1 MAQMRA
7 ANASLKAVEDGI
19 QLHATNRD
27 YGKLKETAEASGLA
41 AKVRA
46 SNFCISSVN
55 DASPCMQQYKPVS
68 GMRASQ
74 TLYQRSGMVLHFSD
88 NCVKG
93 CRCSQEIW
101 MHTAYRGSARE
112 ESALDRVFCS
122 HPEKVS
128 SPQKSSTVS
137 S

>member
-55 DASPCMQQYKPVS
+55 DASPCMQQYKPIS
-68 GMRASQ
+68 GMQ
-74 TLYQRSGMVLHFSD
+74 QRVQAKRFMRGLAWS
-88 NCVKG
+88 CVF
-93 CRCSQEIW
+93 QIF
-101 MHTAYRGSARE
+101 
-112 ESALDRVFCS
+112 V
-122 HPEKVS
+122 
-128 SPQKSSTVS
+128 
-137 S
+137 